1 MMDEIL
7 WYLSHSEPRKLLD
20 LGYHTFEPEAILWR
34 GFAGIGF
41 LRIIGAR
48 AWG

>member
-1 MMDEIL
+1 MDEIL

-20 LGYHTFEPEAILWR
+20 LSYSEAILGG
-34 GFAGIGF
+34 GFAGVGF